1 MKGIWKV
8 VQSEFYAFTH
18 NLKAFFFALFA
29 LFVSLGLLS
38 GISLSK
44 GQLSS
49 LNPTSEDYS
58 QLRSN
63 YEENRDLFAY
73 DVAYLDGENP
83 PLPSGGAAL
92 PDPQLYSFYVQELRL
107 YEYLLKNEAYLFY
120 TVFTLA
126 DPDDPMAENYR
137 ENYAI
142 KDSAASR
149 AIVSVASGR
158 ASLYF
163 SLGFALVIG
172 YLVFAGRHAQAA
184 RKNEANSPLSS
195 QTCQRGKLLFSFLLM
210 SAVNLGFLLLSLLLG
225 LPSAFAPL
233 FLVYVRGGWQSVP
246 AVLVL
251 VSDFLASE
259 ALAFLLLSLYG
270 LFPKWEGKKRFL
282 PLAILGGC
290 LALSFGAAFL
300 LARYSL
306 QDKLL
311 FYFLP
316 FANLVFVPYG
326 FYHWTY
332 WLLFALA
339 ILFGFISLFL
349 AEKKETRAPRQLSR
363 P

>member
-1 MKGIWKV
+1 MKGTWKV
-8 VQSEFYAFTH
+8 VRSEFYAFRH

-29 LFVSLGLLS
+29 LVVSLGFLS

-44 GQLSS
+44 GQLS
-49 LNPTSEDYS
+49 LVNPTSEDYS

-63 YEENRDLFAY
+63 YEENRDLFAF

-83 PLPSGGAAL
+83 PLPQNGAAL
-92 PDPQLYSFYVQELRL
+92 PDPQLYSYYVQELRL
-107 YEYLLKNEAYLFY
+107 YEYLLKNGAYLFY
-120 TVFTLA
+120 NVFTLA
-126 DPDDPMAENYR
+126 DPDDPMSEQYL
-137 ENYAI
+137 ENYAL
-142 KDSAASR
+142 KDSTDSR

-172 YLVFAGRHAQAA
+172 YLVFAGRHASAA

-195 QTCQRGKLLFSFLLM
+195 QTCLRGKLLFSFLLV
-210 SAVNLGFLLLSLLLG
+210 SAVNLVLLLLALLLG
-225 LPSAFAPL
+225 IPSAFASL
-233 FLVYVRGGWQSVP
+233 FLVYVHGAWQSVP
-246 AVLVL
+246 AALIL
-251 VSDFLASE
+251 LSDFLANE

-282 PLAILGGC
+282 PLLFLGGIIAFC
-290 LALSFGAAFL
+290 FGLAFL

-306 QDKLL
+306 QDKIL

-332 WLLFALA
+332 WLLFSLA
-339 ILFGFISLFL
+339 ILFGFVFLFL
-349 AEKKETRAPRQLSR
+349 AEKKASSAPNKLSH